1 MRRPVVIA
9 LVALLA
15 LAACGSDQ
23 DPALDVAAPSSS
35 TASAATR
42 EVGYGFVLSGDAEV
56 PGPGD
61 DDGSGE
67 AEIRLVPERSEVC
80 FEITVEGIGDPVGAH
95 IHRGMADGSGDVV
108 LDLPPADDGSW
119 SGCVAADRLLIDD
132 LVSNPGAFYVN
143 VHDAAFPDG
152 AVRGQLA

>member
-1 MRRPVVIA
+1 MRRLVVLA
-9 LVALLA
+9 VAAGA
-15 LAACGSDQ
+15 LAGCGSGQ
-23 DPALDVAAPSSS
+23 DPALDVAGS
-35 TASAATR
+35 TTSATAGTR
-42 EVGYGFVLSGDAEV
+42 EVGYGVELSGDAEV

-67 AEIRLVPERSEVC
+67 AEVRLVPERSEVC
-80 FEITVEGIGDPVGAH
+80 FEITVEGIGDPHGAH
-95 IHRGMADGSGDVV
+95 IHRGAAGTSGDVV

-119 SGCVAADRLLIDD
+119 SGCVAADQLLVGE
-132 LVSNPGAFYVN
+132 LVSNPSGFYVN